1 VATTSR
7 PAARRDSRAFRALL
21 TLYPGEF
28 RDEYGRELTLVFA
41 DRHRQAA
48 STWERGLVWFEAVRG
63 VFIEAPKEHLHMI
76 RQDLRHAVRGF
87 IQKPLFALTVIT
99 TLALGIGANTGVFQ
113 LIEAVGL
120 RNLPVRNPQELVEV
134 RIVGGNGG
142 FGLNPG
148 RYGGLTQ
155 PIWHDLR
162 TTQQALSGAF
172 AWSVD
177 GVRVGEDSDLRRS
190 NALLVSGEFFD
201 VLGVQPAQGRL
212 LGREDEAAA
221 CPGTTAVVSHAYW
234 QRQMGGVA
242 LDGRTRLRVDGQW
255 HQVVGVTQAGFTG
268 VAVGESFDVVM
279 ALCRQ
284 RQWRNEMF
292 DVAVMGR
299 LRPGWTI
306 ERAAAH
312 VDALSAGL
320 FANNAPTAY
329 NAGALTRFKAFR
341 LGVYPAPA
349 GVSVLRDQ
357 YDRSLWLLLG
367 MTGLVL
373 LIACANLA
381 NLLLA
386 RATQREREVAV
397 RLALGASRLVLVRQL
412 LTESAVLAVCGAA
425 LGAAL
430 AQALSRVLIW
440 ALSTQ
445 SGAPI
450 LSLALNWRV
459 LGFTALVAVATCL
472 VFGVAPAVR
481 ATRVSPTAAMRGGR
495 GLTAERG
502 RLFAHRLMVVTQ
514 IAISLVLLVGALLF
528 ARSFRN
534 LMTFDPGMRQ
544 ADITVGYFGYPGAKL
559 PPERFSSYQRELAD
573 SIRALPGVISVGTT
587 TNVPLLGG
595 SWSHGIRVDGVGD
608 SAKFT
613 WVSAGYFETMGIP
626 VVKGRNFT
634 RDDTQAS
641 PRVAVVNQ
649 AFVRRFIGDGDPLG
663 RLLTTAPEPRFPSST
678 YQIVGVIP
686 DTRYNDYRSSTPPMV
701 FGPDAQFPGLGPW
714 TVMMVRSGL
723 DPAALTAAIRQR
735 VTPAHPSL
743 IFETT
748 ALQASIRDGLV
759 RERLLAI
766 LSGLFG
772 ALAAL
777 LAMVGLYGM
786 MSYATSQRR
795 QEIGVRVAL
804 GASRASV
811 VAMVMR
817 DAGRLVVIGVA
828 VGASLSLLATRGT
841 AALLFGIT
849 PNDPVTIMGA
859 VCLLAGIA
867 AVAAFVPARR
877 AASLDPLSALR
888 QE

>member
-1 VATTSR
+1 VAPTSR
-7 PAARRDSRAFRALL
+7 PGARRGSRAFRALL

-48 STWERGLVWFEAVRG
+48 NVWERGLVWFDAVRG
-63 VFIEAPKEHLHMI
+63 VLIEAPKEHLHMI
-76 RQDLRHAVRGF
+76 RQDLRHAIRGF

-120 RNLPVRNPQELVEV
+120 RSLPVRNPQELVEV

-142 FGLNPG
+142 FGLNPS

-162 TTQQALSGAF
+162 TTQQAFAGAF

-177 GVRVGEDSDLRRS
+177 GVRVGEDTDLRRG
-190 NALLVSGEFFD
+190 NALYVSGEFFD
-201 VLGVQPAQGRL
+201 VLGVQPAEGRL
-212 LGREDEAAA
+212 LGREDEAAT

-242 LDGRTRLRVDGQW
+242 IDGQTRLRVDGQW
-255 HQVVGVTQAGFTG
+255 QHVVGVTQAGFTG
-268 VAVGESFDVVM
+268 VAVGESFDVAM

-284 RQWRNEMF
+284 QRWRNEMF

-299 LRPGWTI
+299 LRPDWTI
-306 ERAAAH
+306 ERATAH

-320 FANNAPTAY
+320 FANNAPTDY
-329 NAGALTRFKAFR
+329 NASALTRFKGFR

-349 GVSVLRDQ
+349 GVSALRDQ

-430 AQALSRVLIW
+430 AQGLSRVLIW

-450 LSLALNWRV
+450 LSLTLNWRV
-459 LGFTALVAVATCL
+459 LGFNALIAIGACL
-472 VFGVAPAVR
+472 VFGVVPAVR
-481 ATRVSPTAAMRGGR
+481 ATRISPTTAMRSGR
-495 GLTAERG
+495 GLTADRG
-502 RLFAHRLMVVTQ
+502 RLFAQRLMVVTQ
-514 IAISLVLLVGALLF
+514 IAVSLVLLVGALLF
-528 ARSFRN
+528 VRSFRN

-544 ADITVGYFGYPGAKL
+544 EDITVAYFGYPGAKL

-573 SIRALPGVISVGTT
+573 AVRALPGVVSVGTT
-587 TNVPLLGG
+587 TNVPLLGA
-595 SWSHGIRVDGVGD
+595 SWSHVVRVDAVSRD
-608 SAKFT
+608 ARFT
-613 WVSAGYFETMGIP
+613 WVSSGYFETMGIP
-626 VVKGRNFT
+626 VVQGRTFT
-634 RDDTQAS
+634 RNDTQGS

-649 AFVRRFIGDGDPLG
+649 AFVRRFTAGRNSLG
-663 RLLTTAPEPRFPSST
+663 RLLTTSLEPGFPSAT
-678 YQIVGVIP
+678 YEIVGVIP
-686 DTRYNDYRSSTPPMV
+686 DTRYNSYRSETQPMV
-701 FGPDAQFPGLGPW
+701 FAPDAQYPGLGPW

-723 DPAALTAAIRQR
+723 DARALASAIKER
-735 VTPAHPSL
+735 VMRSHPSL
-743 IFETT
+743 IFETI
-748 ALQASIRDGLV
+748 ALRAAIRDGLV

-766 LSGLFG
+766 LSGVFG

-786 MSYATSQRR
+786 MSYATAQRR

-828 VGASLSLLATRGT
+828 VGAGLSVLATRGT

-849 PNDPVTIMGA
+849 PNDPVTITGG
-859 VCLLAGIA
+859 VCLLGVIA
-867 AVAAFVPARR
+867 AAAAFVPARR
-877 AASLDPLSALR
+877 AASLDPLAALR

>member
-1 VATTSR
+1 
-7 PAARRDSRAFRALL
+7 
-21 TLYPGEF
+21 
-28 RDEYGRELTLVFA
+28 
-41 DRHRQAA
+41 
-48 STWERGLVWFEAVRG
+48 
-63 VFIEAPKEHLHMI
+63 MI

-87 IQKPLFALTVIT
+87 IQKPLFALTVIV

-162 TTQQALSGAF
+162 ATQQALSGAF

-177 GVRVGEDSDLRRS
+177 GVRVGEDSDLHRA
-190 NALLVSGEFFD
+190 NALYVSSEFFD
-201 VLGVQPAQGRL
+201 VLGVQPAHGRL
-212 LGREDEAAA
+212 LGREDEAAS

-242 LDGRTRLRVDGQW
+242 IDGQTRLRVDGDWQ
-255 HQVVGVTQAGFTG
+255 QVVGVTQAGFTG
-268 VAVGESFDVVM
+268 VAVGESFDVAM

-284 RQWRNEMF
+284 QRWRNELF

-299 LRPGWTI
+299 LRPDWTI

-312 VDALSAGL
+312 VNALSAGL
-320 FANNAPTAY
+320 FANNAPTDY
-329 NAGALTRFKAFR
+329 NANALERFKAFR
-341 LGVYPAPA
+341 LGIYPAPA
-349 GVSVLRDQ
+349 GVSALRDQ

-386 RATQREREVAV
+386 RGTQREREVAV

-430 AQALSRVLIW
+430 AQGMSRVLIW

-450 LSLALNWRV
+450 LSLAMNWRV
-459 LGFTALVAVATCL
+459 LGFTALIAAATCL

-514 IAISLVLLVGALLF
+514 IAISLVLLVAALLF
-528 ARSFRN
+528 VRSFRN

-544 ADITVGYFGYPGAKL
+544 ADITVAFFGYPGAKL

-573 SIRALPGVISVGTT
+573 TIRAVPGVVGVGTT
-587 TNVPLLGG
+587 TTVPLLGS
-595 SWSHGIRVDGVGD
+595 SWSHVVRVDSFAHDVR
-608 SAKFT
+608 FT
-613 WVSAGYFETMGIP
+613 WVSPGYFETMGIP
-626 VVKGRNFT
+626 VVQGRNFT
-634 RDDTQAS
+634 RDDTPAS

-649 AFVRRFIGDGDPLG
+649 AFVRRFIGNGNALG
-663 RLLTTAPEPRFPSST
+663 RRLTTAPEPGYPSAI

-686 DTRYNDYRSSTPPMV
+686 DTRYNDYRSGTPPMV
-701 FGPDAQFPGLGPW
+701 FGPDAQYPALDHW

-723 DPAALTAAIRQR
+723 DAAALKSAIRQR
-735 VTPAHPSL
+735 LAQAHPSVF
-743 IFETT
+743 FEAT
-748 ALQASIRDGLV
+748 ALRASIRDGLV
-759 RERLLAI
+759 RERLLAL
-766 LSGLFG
+766 LSGFFG

-786 MSYATSQRR
+786 MSYATAQRR

-828 VGASLSLLATRGT
+828 VGAGLSLLATRAT
-841 AALLFGIT
+841 AALLFEIT
-849 PNDPVTIMGA
+849 PNDPVTIAGA
-859 VCLLAGIA
+859 VCLLGIIA
-867 AVAAFVPARR
+867 AAAAFIPARR
-877 AASLDPLSALR
+877 AAGVDPLTALR